1 MPTIHK
7 INLQALQRIV
17 HDLPR
22 QMLSWNRMHH
32 HQEHRIDC
40 IRKRIF
46 GGFSL
51 VMESDEDLRAL
62 DEALEAGAID
72 VVAKGEDDGGSGVG
86 DVDVDE

>member
-1 MPTIHK
+1 
-7 INLQALQRIV
+7 
-17 HDLPR
+17 
-22 QMLSWNRMHH
+22 
-32 HQEHRIDC
+32 
-40 IRKRIF
+40 
-46 GGFSL
+46 